1 MYKKKYICC
10 CLLCAFLC
18 TCSKPANTDQTASSV
33 ETNMNT
39 VATEQ
44 ADSVQD
50 LSEQLAPV
58 IIETEAEAEPA
69 KSALKTDK
77 PTATAHTTTSSSSPA
92 YSSYDEEEEETDYWE
107 EQRKHSPNDNYL
119 MGFDEDVDDVHD
131 MEIYMED
138 Y

>member
-1 MYKKKYICC
+1 MTKK
-10 CLLCAFLC
+10 LLILSLLVLALFAC
-18 TCSKPANTDQTASSV
+18 TNPANTDQAASSV

-69 KSALKTDK
+69 KSAPTTDK

-92 YSSYDEEEEETDYWE
+92 YSSYDKVEEESDYWE